1 MIKTTVNIDGMMCGM
16 CEAHINDTIRKVYP
30 SAKKVA
36 SSRKKGESTFLLDV
50 EADETKL
57 KAAIDET
64 GYKYKS
70 MQSASFSYIFSC
82 IFRKLVQSHSFVYI

>member
-1 MIKTTVNIDGMMCGM
+1 MNKITVKINGMMCGM

-36 SSRKKGESTFLLDV
+36 SSCKKGESTFLLDG
-50 EADETKL
+50 EADEAKL

-64 GYKYKS
+64 GYEFQS
-70 MQSASFSYIFSC
+70 MQSEPYKKKGL
-82 IFRKLVQSHSFVYI
+82 FRQS

>member
-1 MIKTTVNIDGMMCGM
+1 MLKTTLSIEGMACGM

-70 MQSASFSYIFSC
+70 MQSEPYKKKGLF
-82 IFRKLVQSHSFVYI
+82 K